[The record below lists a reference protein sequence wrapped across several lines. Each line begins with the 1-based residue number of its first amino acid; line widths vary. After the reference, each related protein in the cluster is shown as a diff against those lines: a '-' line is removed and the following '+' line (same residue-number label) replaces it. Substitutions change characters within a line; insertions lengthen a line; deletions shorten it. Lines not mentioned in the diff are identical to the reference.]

1 MPLAAGK
8 GGGRSRE
15 AGVATARGPFGPEDG
30 QNREAEIVPCRSWAV
45 TDTEAREPG
54 LTLGPSA
61 GKEARLLCLA
71 ALRSAPIYSGQ
82 AGLSRGRLRP
92 GLPRER
98 RCCLRLKALGTVAAV
113 GEAFPGRSQCRII
126 VFLFPRLTWPL
137 RRMHGDGRP
146 SSSLGFLALDDHRGA
161 VGSGP
166 KPWAPP
172 AAPGLVPW
180 TLTPVGPCGLQRAR
194 LSGPEP
200 NPAAA
205 TAPADLWKCRCP
217 RPPHLC
223 CHIPK
228 LRPGAE
234 SFEIAS
240 QLASAPLAPRGPLR
254 SGQAAPAFAQ
264 SGR

>member
-1 MPLAAGK
+1 MAKPDSAE
-8 GGGRSRE
+8 GGC
-15 AGVATARGPFGPEDG
+15 A
-30 QNREAEIVPCRSWAV
+30 
-45 TDTEAREPG
+45 
-54 LTLGPSA
+54 
-61 GKEARLLCLA
+61 
-71 ALRSAPIYSGQ
+71 
-82 AGLSRGRLRP
+82 RP

-113 GEAFPGRSQCRII
+113 GEAVPGHSQCRIT

-166 KPWAPP
+166 EPWAPP

-194 LSGPEP
+194 RSGPEP

-223 CHIPK
+223 CHILT
-228 LRPGAE
+228 LRPEAE

-254 SGQAAPAFAQ
+254 SGQEAPAFA
-264 SGR
+264 

>member
-1 MPLAAGK
+1 M
-8 GGGRSRE
+8 
-15 AGVATARGPFGPEDG
+15 
-30 QNREAEIVPCRSWAV
+30 
-45 TDTEAREPG
+45 
-54 LTLGPSA
+54 
-61 GKEARLLCLA
+61 
-71 ALRSAPIYSGQ
+71 
-82 AGLSRGRLRP
+82 RP
-92 GLPRER
+92 GVPRER

-113 GEAFPGRSQCRII
+113 GEAVPGHSQCRIT

-146 SSSLGFLALDDHRGA
+146 SSSLGFLELDDHRGA

-172 AAPGLVPW
+172 AAPGLMPW
-180 TLTPVGPCGLQRAR
+180 ALTPVGPCGLQRAR
-194 LSGPEP
+194 LRGPEP

-228 LRPGAE
+228 LRPRAE

-240 QLASAPLAPRGPLR
+240 QLASDPAGASRACAEWPGSSGLR
-254 SGQAAPAFAQ
+254 PVGAVRTCKGGQGGVWGSVEEMSESAELRVCAL
-264 SGR
+264 